1 MFDREVV
8 LPQYGTRSFAD
19 LPQTVRH
26 ALTGRGGPGLSSEIL
41 GPLNRRWKKVALFF
55 IDAFG
60 WRFCQPRLHSSPFLR
75 RFVEGGV
82 AEKITAQF
90 PSTTAA
96 HVTCMHT
103 GMPPIE
109 SGVYEWQYYEP
120 LVDQIVVPLLFSPVG
135 TKTRN
140 ALVDVEPE
148 EILPTQTI
156 YRDLEEMGIRS
167 CAFQPALH
175 LISPYARLTYD
186 GADVVPYRTL
196 AEGLTSLKVRL
207 HAETDPSYFFFYFD
221 GIDQVGH
228 VQGPDSEHMGAE
240 VDAFLATAEGVLG
253 EGADGDTLLIVV
265 ADHGMAAIDPRTT
278 IYLNIEPEFDGV
290 ERFLRRS
297 GSGQLLV
304 PAGSCRDMFL
314 YIKEGLLD
322 EAQAFLEMRLSGRA
336 SVLRCADLVASGLF
350 GPGAPSEAFS
360 AHMGDLVILPHE
372 GHSVWWYERGKF
384 EQNHYGAHGGLTA
397 AEMEIPFLAR
407 PY

>member
-1 MFDREVV
+1 MFDQQVT
-8 LPQYGTRSFAD
+8 LPEYGGRSFAD
-19 LPQTVRH
+19 LPQTVRY
-26 ALTGRGGPGLSSEIL
+26 ALTRQGAPGLSPDII
-41 GPLNRRWKKVALFF
+41 GPLDRRWKKVVLFF

-60 WRFCQPRLHSSPFLR
+60 WRFCAPRLRDDPFLR

-96 HVTCMHT
+96 HVTCIHT

-135 TKTRN
+135 TKLRN
-140 ALVDVEPE
+140 ALEDVEPE
-148 EILPTQTI
+148 EILPTQTV
-156 YRDLEEMGIRS
+156 YRDLEDAGIRS

-175 LISPYARLTYD
+175 LVSPYARLTYD

-196 AEGLTSLKVRL
+196 AEGLTSLEMRL
-207 HAETDPSYFFFYFD
+207 RAETDPSYFFFYFD

-228 VQGPDSEHMGAE
+228 VHGPGSPHIEAE
-240 VDAFLATAEGVLG
+240 IDAFLATAEQILG
-253 EGADGDTLLIVV
+253 AGSDGDTLLMLV
-265 ADHGMAAIDPRTT
+265 ADHGMAEIDPKTT
-278 IYLNIEPEFDGV
+278 IYLNIEPEFDGI
-290 ERFLRRS
+290 ERFLRRN

-314 YIKEGLLD
+314 YVKEGLLD
-322 EAQAFLEMRLSGRA
+322 EAQAFLEMRLRDRA
-336 SVLRCADLVASGLF
+336 SVLRCADLVERGLF
-350 GPGAPSEAFS
+350 GPGSPSEAFA
-360 AHMGDLVILPHE
+360 AHIGDLVILPHA
-372 GHSVWWYERGKF
+372 GQSVWWYERGKF
-384 EQNHYGAHGGLTA
+384 EQRHYGSHGGLTA
-397 AEMEIPFLAR
+397 AEMEVPFLAR